1 MNDLTNK
8 INPILADGRGLRQHQ
23 NENNQLN
30 EMIDL
35 VAKRYEKNNN
45 RLIKLRTSRNK
56 TIVSIMNRNK

>member
-30 EMIDL
+30 EMIEL
-35 VAKRYEKNNN
+35 VTKRFDKCNNK
-45 RLIKLRTSRNK
+45 LIKLRTSRNK
-56 TIVSIMNRNK
+56 TIVSIMNRSK